1 MSRPASAQRAELP
14 PPGRRRR
21 GVGGAERRRAV
32 GSAVAMQ
39 VVAGMRVERA
49 MSAIPPPPSA
59 SWPWRPHPLRLTG
72 TDSLSCGLHAV
83 QGHSYGTCTA
93 FLLFTRVTAEG
104 VFTEMSYSN
113 VSADTCDTCGAP
125 RGPIYTKKSSCAT
138 RATRRFPPSTRG
150 VRSCVAC
157 RVDTCRA
164 SRVCA
169 RVGCEHR
176 RVAHDLHEAIPS
188 WPIRLKLHLGHLAR
202 GVGRA
207 PRHLPRP
214 LS

>member
-1 MSRPASAQRAELP
+1 M
-14 PPGRRRR
+14 
-21 GVGGAERRRAV
+21 GGAERRRAV

-72 TDSLSCGLHAV
+72 TDSLSRVDSTLCRGTR
-83 QGHSYGTCTA
+83 TCTA

-138 RATRRFPPSTRG
+138 
-150 VRSCVAC
+150 
-157 RVDTCRA
+157 
-164 SRVCA
+164 
-169 RVGCEHR
+169 
-176 RVAHDLHEAIPS
+176 
-188 WPIRLKLHLGHLAR
+188 
-202 GVGRA
+202 
-207 PRHLPRP
+207 
-214 LS
+214 